1 MRIYKMTATFG
12 KLENDTLT
20 LEPGLNIIEAPNE
33 WGKSTWCAF
42 LLAMLYGLDT
52 RAKTTKTTLADKERF
67 APWSGVPMAG
77 RIDLNWNGRDIT
89 IERSSKGRIPMGVF
103 RAYETESGL
112 AIPELTAANC
122 GAVLLGVEQSV
133 FRRAGFI
140 RQSDMPVTQDDALRR
155 RLNDLVTTGDETGDG
170 EKLARELKEL
180 KNKCR
185 YNRTG
190 LIPQAEIQRHEL
202 EEKIAER
209 DTLEIHSRK
218 LKERLGEIKTGIQAL
233 ENHRDAL
240 IYAAA
245 EADAGR
251 VAEARDLR
259 DRAEGEVAALE
270 QICAKQPSKEDVER
284 KIKAIETYREDYAA
298 AQIEE
303 AEMQAQPLPPVP
315 PELFRGMTLEQAGEM
330 VGTDCQRYELL
341 KRKKPYL
348 VFYILSWAFLLFA
361 FPLAFVKE
369 YVYALCCLAA
379 AAVFGVLGLRKQKA
393 WRLEAE
399 TLEEKYGSSYP
410 EAWMMLFTSY
420 EEEKKAFDQALLDYR
435 VFRGDLDI
443 QQTFLQK
450 QRESLFGGQTPEKVL
465 EVWQQMQKNWEAYQ
479 MACREYQRAEKYLQT
494 LQDMAQP
501 AAKPPA
507 MEDNLTY
514 TAEETERLLVEA
526 RAEQQRLQNRLGQY
540 QGRMEAL
547 GDDSGLKAELQ
558 AVEQRIAKLEEIY
571 AAVTIALDTLAQAR
585 QELQR
590 RFAPRISK
598 RAQELLGAMT
608 AGRYDRLSF
617 SEDLSLLAGAER
629 ESTLHEALWRSEGT
643 VDQLYLALRLA
654 VAEELTPNAPLVLD
668 DAFVRFDNTRLQA
681 ALEILKQEAE
691 QKQVILFTCHGR
703 EKQFFGNG

>member
-1 MRIYKMTATFG
+1 MTATFG
-12 KLENDTLT
+12 KLEHDTLV

-67 APWSGVPMAG
+67 APWSGMPMSG

-89 IERSSKGRIPMGVF
+89 IERSSEGRVPMGVF

-122 GAVLLGVEQSV
+122 GSVLLGVEQSV

-170 EKLARELKEL
+170 EKLAKELKEL

-190 LIPQAEIQRHEL
+190 LIPQAEIQRHDL

-209 DTLEIHSRK
+209 DALEIHSRK
-218 LKERLGEIKTGIQAL
+218 LKERMGEIKAGIQAL

-240 IYAAA
+240 DYAAA

-270 QICAKQPSKEDVER
+270 QICARQPAREEVER
-284 KIKAIETYREDYAA
+284 KIKAIELYREDYAA
-298 AQIEE
+298 AQLEE

-315 PELFRGMTLEQAGEM
+315 PELFRGMKLEQAGEM
-330 VGTDCQRYELL
+330 VDADCRRYELL
-341 KRKKPYL
+341 KGTKPYL
-348 VFYILSWAFLLFA
+348 VLYILSWVLLILA
-361 FPLAFVKE
+361 FPLAFMKE
-369 YVYALCCLAA
+369 YGGTAFALAA

-393 WRLEAE
+393 WKQEAAA
-399 TLEEKYGSSYP
+399 LEEKYGSAHP
-410 EAWMMLFTSY
+410 EAWTMTFTAY
-420 EEEKKAFDQALLDYR
+420 EAEKKAYDQAILDYR
-435 VFRGDLDI
+435 VSRGDLDI

-450 QRESLFGGQTPEKVL
+450 QRESLFGSQTPEKVL
-465 EVWQQMQKNWEAYQ
+465 EVWQQMRKNWESYQ
-479 MACREYQRAEKYLQT
+479 TACREYQRAEKYLQT

-501 AAKPPA
+501 AVKPPA
-507 MEDNLTY
+507 MEDHLTY
-514 TAEETERLLVEA
+514 TAEETTRLLAEA
-526 RAEQQRLQNRLGQY
+526 HAEQQRLQNRLGQY

-547 GDDSGLKAELQ
+547 GDGAGLKTELQ
-558 AVEQRIAKLEEIY
+558 SVEQRIGELEEIY
-571 AAVTIALDTLAQAR
+571 AAVSIALDTLAQAR

-608 AGRYDRLSF
+608 AGRYDRLTF

-629 ESTLHEALWRSEGT
+629 ETILHEALWRSEGT

-654 VAEELTPNAPLVLD
+654 VAEELTPDAPLVLD
-668 DAFVRFDNTRLQA
+668 DAFVRFDNARLEA
-681 ALEILKQEAE
+681 ALDILRQMA
-691 QKQVILFTCHGR
+691 QDKQVILFTCQNR
-703 EKQFFGNG
+703 EKQYCEK